1 LCLNSTGQ
9 SLSFENINLLSTI
22 QKSSKMSDTK
32 IFSIPDNNGGGN
44 GGNALANGV
53 VPFMLGAGMSGGFGG
68 FGGFGG
74 GYGGW
79 NAMNMN
85 NITELFAMGILA
97 SMFGWN
103 GNGGFGGMGGGNG
116 AAFLSSQINGNQ
128 GRDLIMQAVTSQGEQ
143 SRQAVQTLS
152 TMLGQDFNLV
162 NTSIQT
168 IQSALT
174 QIAAQQGMTPLQIIN
189 SIQAGNAALSQQLCQ
204 CCCDNKFAIAEQTSQ
219 LQQGMNQGFTGVQ
232 MGLNQGFNGVERGLS
247 GIQTTMAVNQ
257 GRDDLNICQQ
267 TYTLRDG
274 QNASTQAILGKLSEM
289 QTQTLQDKL
298 DAAREKNT
306 QLTSE
311 ISQLNQNQYIAG
323 VVGQSLAPINA
334 ALAGLNK
341 EVDDLKCKMP
351 STATVQYPNLVAV
364 NATPYVS
371 GGIYPNGM
379 FGGYNY
385 GGGF

>member
-1 LCLNSTGQ
+1 
-9 SLSFENINLLSTI
+9 
-22 QKSSKMSDTK
+22 MSDMK
-32 IFSIPDNNGGGN
+32 VFSIPDSNGGN
-44 GGNALANGV
+44 GGNALANGI
-53 VPFMLGAGMSGGFGG
+53 VPFILGAGMGGGMG

-97 SMFGWN
+97 RMFGWY
-103 GNGGFGGMGGGNG
+103 GNGDGMGGYGG
-116 AAFLSSQINGNQ
+116 AAMLSNQINATNE
-128 GRDLIMQAVTSQGEQ
+128 RDLIMQAVTSQGEQ
-143 SRQAVQTLS
+143 SRQATQTLS
-152 TMLGQDFNLV
+152 TMLGQDFNQV
-162 NTSIQT
+162 YGGIQAV
-168 IQSALT
+168 QSALA

-219 LQQGMNQGFTGVQ
+219 LQQGMNAGFTGVT
-232 MGLNQGFNGVERGLS
+232 MGLNQGFNGVERGIS
-247 GIQTTMAVNQ
+247 GIQTQMALNQ
-257 GRDDLNICQQ
+257 GRDDLNVCQQ

-274 QNASTQAILGKLSEM
+274 QNASTQAILGKLAEM

-298 DAAREKNT
+298 EAERDKNT
-306 QLTSE
+306 ALKGE
-311 ISQLNQNQYIAG
+311 ISQLNQNQYIAS
-323 VVGQSLAPINA
+323 VVGQSLGPVNA

-341 EVDDLKCKMP
+341 EVDDIKCKLP
-351 STATVQYPNLVAV
+351 NTVSVQYPNLVAV

-379 FGGYNY
+379 FGGYGGNY
-385 GGGF
+385 GF

>member
-1 LCLNSTGQ
+1 
-9 SLSFENINLLSTI
+9 
-22 QKSSKMSDTK
+22 MSDTK
-32 IFSIPDNNGGGN
+32 IFSIPDNYGGN
-44 GGNALANGV
+44 GGNALANGI
-53 VPFMLGAGMSGGFGG
+53 VPFMLGAGMSGGLGG
-68 FGGFGG
+68 FGFGG
-74 GYGGW
+74 GGYGW

-116 AAFLSSQINGNQ
+116 AAFLSSQINGNN

-143 SRQAVQTLS
+143 SRTATQTLS

-162 NTSIQT
+162 NSSIQL
-168 IQSALT
+168 IQSSLS

-189 SIQAGNAALSQQLCQ
+189 AIQSGNAALSQQLCQ

-219 LQQGMNQGFTGVQ
+219 LQQGMNA
-232 MGLNQGFNGVERGLS
+232 GFNGVERGIS
-247 GIQTTMAVNQ
+247 GVQTQMAINQ

-267 TYTLRDG
+267 TYALTDSGNR
-274 QNASTQAILGKLSEM
+274 NTQAILGKLSEM

-306 QLTSE
+306 ALKGE

-341 EVDDLKCKMP
+341 EVDDLKCKLP
-351 STATVQYPNLVAV
+351 NTVSVQYPNLVAV

>member
-1 LCLNSTGQ
+1 
-9 SLSFENINLLSTI
+9 
-22 QKSSKMSDTK
+22 MSDMK
-32 IFSIPDNNGGGN
+32 VFSIPDGN
-44 GGNALANGV
+44 GGNGNNVLGNGI
-53 VPFMLGAGMSGGFGG
+53 VPFILGAGMSGGFGG
-68 FGGFGG
+68 FGGWGGG

-79 NAMNMN
+79 NMMNMS

-97 SMFGWN
+97 NMFGWN
-103 GNGGFGGMGGGNG
+103 NGGGFGGGNNG
-116 AAFLSSQINGNQ
+116 IGFLANQ
-128 GRDLIMQAVTSQGEQ
+128 LNNDNGRDLIMQAVTSQGEQ

-168 IQSALT
+168 IQGALT

-219 LQQGMNQGFTGVQ
+219 LQQGMNAGFNGVQ
-232 MGLNQGFNGVERGLS
+232 MGLNQGFNGVERGIS
-247 GIQTTMAVNQ
+247 GIQTQMALNQ
-257 GRDDLNICQQ
+257 GRDDLNVCQQ

-274 QNASTQAILGKLSEM
+274 QNASTQAILNKLGEM

-298 DAAREKNT
+298 EAERDKNT
-306 QLTSE
+306 ALKGE

-323 VVGQSLAPINA
+323 VVGQSLGPINA

-341 EVDDLKCKMP
+341 EVDDIKCKLP
-351 STATVQYPNLVAV
+351 NTVNVQYPNLVAV

-379 FGGYNY
+379 FGGGYNY
-385 GGGF
+385 GNFGF

>member
-1 LCLNSTGQ
+1 
-9 SLSFENINLLSTI
+9 
-22 QKSSKMSDTK
+22 MSDTK

-168 IQSALT
+168 IQGALT

-379 FGGYNY
+379 FGGYGN
-385 GGGF
+385 GNFGF

>member
-1 LCLNSTGQ
+1 
-9 SLSFENINLLSTI
+9 
-22 QKSSKMSDTK
+22 MSDMK
-32 IFSIPDNNGGGN
+32 VFSIPDSNGGN
-44 GGNALANGV
+44 GGNALANGI
-53 VPFMLGAGMSGGFGG
+53 VPFMLGAGMSGGLGG
-68 FGGFGG
+68 FGFGG
-74 GYGGW
+74 GGYGW

-103 GNGGFGGMGGGNG
+103 GNGGFGGMGGANG
-116 AAFLSSQINGNQ
+116 VGFLANQ
-128 GRDLIMQAVTSQGEQ
+128 LNNDNGRDLIMQAVTSQGEQ
-143 SRQAVQTLS
+143 SRTATQTLS

-162 NTSIQT
+162 NSGIQL
-168 IQSALT
+168 IQSSLAN
-174 QIAAQQGMTPLQIIN
+174 IAAQQGMTPLQIIN
-189 SIQAGNAALSQQLCQ
+189 SIQSGNAALSQQLCQ

-219 LQQGMNQGFTGVQ
+219 LQQGMNAGFTGVT

-247 GIQTTMAVNQ
+247 GIQTQMAVNQ

-267 TYTLRDG
+267 TYTLKDG

-306 QLTSE
+306 QLAGE

-323 VVGQSLAPINA
+323 VVGQNMAPIA
-334 ALAGLNK
+334 AQVAGLAK
-341 EVDDLKCKMP
+341 ELDDVKCKLP

-379 FGGYNY
+379 FGGGYNY
-385 GGGF
+385 GNFGF

>member
-1 LCLNSTGQ
+1 M
-9 SLSFENINLLSTI
+9 
-22 QKSSKMSDTK
+22 KV
-32 IFSIPDNNGGGN
+32 FSIPDGN
-44 GGNALANGV
+44 GGNGNNVLGNGI
-53 VPFMLGAGMSGGFGG
+53 VPFILGAGMSGGMGG
-68 FGGFGG
+68 FGFGG
-74 GYGGW
+74 GGYGW

-97 SMFGWN
+97 RMFGWY
-103 GNGGFGGMGGGNG
+103 GNGDGLGGGNG

-128 GRDLIMQAVTSQGEQ
+128 GRDLIMQAVTSEGEQ

-168 IQSALT
+168 IQGALT

-219 LQQGMNQGFTGVQ
+219 LQQGMNAGFNGVQ
-232 MGLNQGFNGVERGLS
+232 MGLNQGFNGVERGIS
-247 GIQTTMAVNQ
+247 GIQTQMALNQ
-257 GRDDLNICQQ
+257 GRDDLNVCQQ

-274 QNASTQAILGKLSEM
+274 QNASTQAILNKLGEM

-298 DAAREKNT
+298 DAERDKNT
-306 QLTSE
+306 ALQGE

-323 VVGQSLAPINA
+323 VVGQSLGPINA

-341 EVDDLKCKMP
+341 EVDDIKCKLP
-351 STATVQYPNLVAV
+351 NTVNVQYPNLVAV

-379 FGGYNY
+379 FGGSYNY
-385 GGGF
+385 GNFGF

>member
-1 LCLNSTGQ
+1 
-9 SLSFENINLLSTI
+9 
-22 QKSSKMSDTK
+22 MSDMK
-32 IFSIPDNNGGGN
+32 VFSIPDGN
-44 GGNALANGV
+44 GGNGNNVLGNGI
-53 VPFMLGAGMSGGFGG
+53 VPFILGAGMSGGFGG
-68 FGGFGG
+68 FGGWGGG

-79 NAMNMN
+79 NMMNMS

-97 SMFGWN
+97 NMFGWN
-103 GNGGFGGMGGGNG
+103 NGGGFGGGNNG
-116 AAFLSSQINGNQ
+116 IGFLANQ
-128 GRDLIMQAVTSQGEQ
+128 LNNDNGRDLIMQAVTSEGEQ

-168 IQSALT
+168 IQGALT

-219 LQQGMNQGFTGVQ
+219 LQQGMNAGFNGVQ
-232 MGLNQGFNGVERGLS
+232 MGLNQGFNGVERGIS
-247 GIQTTMAVNQ
+247 GIQTQMALNQ
-257 GRDDLNICQQ
+257 GRDDLNVCQQ

-274 QNASTQAILGKLSEM
+274 QNANTQAILNKLGEM

-298 DAAREKNT
+298 EAERDKNT
-306 QLTSE
+306 ALKGE

-323 VVGQSLAPINA
+323 VVGQSLGPINA

-341 EVDDLKCKMP
+341 EVDDIKCKLP
-351 STATVQYPNLVAV
+351 NTVNVQYPNLVAV

-379 FGGYNY
+379 FGGGYNY
-385 GGGF
+385 GNFGF

>member
-1 LCLNSTGQ
+1 
-9 SLSFENINLLSTI
+9 
-22 QKSSKMSDTK
+22 MSDMK
-32 IFSIPDNNGGGN
+32 VFSIPDGN
-44 GGNALANGV
+44 GGNGNAFGNGV
-53 VPFMLGAGMSGGFGG
+53 LPFMLGAGMSGGFGG
-68 FGGFGG
+68 FGGWGG
-74 GYGGW
+74 GMGGW

-103 GNGGFGGMGGGNG
+103 GNGGFGGFGGRGGDG
-116 AAFLSSQINGNQ
+116 AAFLSSQINGNN

-143 SRQAVQTLS
+143 ARTATQTLS

-162 NTSIQT
+162 NSGIQLIQT
-168 IQSALT
+168 SLS
-174 QIAAQQGMTPLQIIN
+174 QIAAQNGMTPLQIIN

-204 CCCDNKFAIAEQTSQ
+204 CCCDNKFAIAEQASQ
-219 LQQGMNQGFTGVQ
+219 LQQGMNQGFTGVT
-232 MGLNQGFNGVERGLS
+232 MGLNQGFNGVERGIS
-247 GIQTTMAVNQ
+247 GIQTQMAVNQ

-267 TYTLRDG
+267 TYTLKDG

-379 FGGYNY
+379 FGSYNY

>member
-1 LCLNSTGQ
+1 
-9 SLSFENINLLSTI
+9 
-22 QKSSKMSDTK
+22 MSDMK
-32 IFSIPDNNGGGN
+32 VFSIPDGN
-44 GGNALANGV
+44 GGNGNNVLGNGI
-53 VPFMLGAGMSGGFGG
+53 VPFILGAGMSGGFGG
-68 FGGFGG
+68 FGGWGGG

-79 NAMNMN
+79 NMMNMS

-97 SMFGWN
+97 NMFGWN
-103 GNGGFGGMGGGNG
+103 NGGGFGGGNNG
-116 AAFLSSQINGNQ
+116 IGFLANQ
-128 GRDLIMQAVTSQGEQ
+128 LNNDNGRDLIMQAVTSQGEQ

-168 IQSALT
+168 IQGALT

-219 LQQGMNQGFTGVQ
+219 LQQGMNAGFNGVQ
-232 MGLNQGFNGVERGLS
+232 MGLNQGFNGVERGIS
-247 GIQTTMAVNQ
+247 GIQTQMALNQ
-257 GRDDLNICQQ
+257 GRDDLNVCQQ

-274 QNASTQAILGKLSEM
+274 QNASTQAILNKLGEM

-298 DAAREKNT
+298 EAERDKNT
-306 QLTSE
+306 ALKGE

-323 VVGQSLAPINA
+323 VVGQSLGPINA

-341 EVDDLKCKMP
+341 EIDDIKCKLP
-351 STATVQYPNLVAV
+351 NTVNVQYPNLVAV

-379 FGGYNY
+379 FGGGYNY
-385 GGGF
+385 GNFGF

>member
-1 LCLNSTGQ
+1 
-9 SLSFENINLLSTI
+9 
-22 QKSSKMSDTK
+22 MSDTK
-32 IFSIPDNNGGGN
+32 IFSIPDNNGGN
-44 GGNALANGV
+44 GGNALANGI
-53 VPFMLGAGMSGGFGG
+53 VPFMLGAGMSGGLGG
-68 FGGFGG
+68 FGFGG
-74 GYGGW
+74 GGYGW

-174 QIAAQQGMTPLQIIN
+174 QIATQQGMTPLQIIN
-189 SIQAGNAALSQQLCQ
+189 AIQSGNAALSQQLCQ

-232 MGLNQGFNGVERGLS
+232 MGLNQGFNGVDRGIS
-247 GIQTTMAVNQ
+247 GIQTQMAVNQ
-257 GRDDLNICQQ
+257 GRDDLNVCQQ

-274 QNASTQAILGKLSEM
+274 QNASTQAILAKLGEM
-289 QTQTLQDKL
+289 QTQSLQDKL
-298 DAAREKNT
+298 QAERDKNT
-306 QLTSE
+306 LLQSE
-311 ISQLNQNQYIAG
+311 ISQRDQNQYIAG
-323 VVGQSLAPINA
+323 VVGQNMAPMAAQMASLS
-334 ALAGLNK
+334 K
-341 EVDDLKCKMP
+341 EVDDIKCKLP
-351 STATVQYPNLVAV
+351 NTVSVQYPNLVAV

-371 GGIYPNGM
+371 GGIYPNGV

-385 GGGF
+385 GNGNFGF